1 MQFTTSH
8 KVGEQKMNV
17 RFHNKLPYKAYL
29 GLGVILCRIGGEL
42 QGDFSWNF
50 PLFVGSQVIEEIIHN
65 TCFVCGGLMKD
76 YETVVKVPNTF
87 RGKLTQVCKCTT
99 CGHSHT

>member
-8 KVGEQKMNV
+8 KIGQQKMNV
-17 RFHNKLPYKAYL
+17 RFHNKLPYDAHL
-29 GLGVILCRIGGEL
+29 ELGVILCRIGGEL

-50 PLFVGSQVIEEIIHN
+50 PMFITSQVIKEIIHN
-65 TCFVCGGLMKD
+65 TCFKCGGLMKNG
-76 YETVVKVPNTF
+76 EQLESFPPK
-87 RGKLTQVCKCTT
+87 QVRRCTT